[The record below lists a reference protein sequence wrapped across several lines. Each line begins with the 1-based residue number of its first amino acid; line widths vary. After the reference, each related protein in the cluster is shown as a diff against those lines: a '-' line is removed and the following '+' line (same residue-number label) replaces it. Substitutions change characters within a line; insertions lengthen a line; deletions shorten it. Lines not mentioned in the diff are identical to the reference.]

1 MTTAPCFAAR
11 RMNTLPGCRRCS
23 RSSKRPCTPSVTRC
37 SRWRATPGTASCT
50 RWHITALTRR
60 RPGKSSSADAT
71 WIATSVATGYGASCT
86 ARWHST
92 GAACRKSIP
101 PPIANLPPA
110 PPPGARMS
118 RIRRILH
125 CRGSGAMSSGADV
138 AGHSGRQLTMK
149 FWLSLVAV
157 HETEQLPQLARYAEE
172 LGFHGLMVGDH
183 LIWPA
188 HIATRYPYS
197 PDGKIFVPPDTPW
210 PDPWVLFAHL
220 GALCPRLHFASN
232 IYLAALR
239 DPFTVAKSVATAAVL
254 TQGRI
259 VCGVSAGWLKEEYE
273 IAGVDFA
280 SRGARLDEALT
291 VVRKLWSGQPV
302 QHAGERF

>member
-1 MTTAPCFAAR
+1 
-11 RMNTLPGCRRCS
+11 
-23 RSSKRPCTPSVTRC
+23 
-37 SRWRATPGTASCT
+37 
-50 RWHITALTRR
+50 
-60 RPGKSSSADAT
+60 
-71 WIATSVATGYGASCT
+71 
-86 ARWHST
+86 
-92 GAACRKSIP
+92 
-101 PPIANLPPA
+101 
-110 PPPGARMS
+110 
-118 RIRRILH
+118 
-125 CRGSGAMSSGADV
+125 
-138 AGHSGRQLTMK
+138 MK

-239 DPFTVAKSVATAAVL
+239 DPFTVAKSVATAAAL

-259 VCGVSAGWLKEEYE
+259 ICGVSAGWLKEEYE

-280 SRGARLDEALT
+280 SRGSRLDEALT
-291 VVRKLWSGQPV
+291 VVRKLWSGQVV
-302 QHAGERF
+302 QHAGERFRFEGIMCPAPPAPLRIWCGGGAPAAMRRAAQHDGWLPLPMTVAQTRTALTELGALRRAAGRAQQPFEVGLPLAEPVTQATVDAVRALGIGDLVVIAPWLPSPWDTVTWLDAGDDMSRLETKQKALERYAAAVLRKVR

>member
-1 MTTAPCFAAR
+1 
-11 RMNTLPGCRRCS
+11 
-23 RSSKRPCTPSVTRC
+23 
-37 SRWRATPGTASCT
+37 
-50 RWHITALTRR
+50 
-60 RPGKSSSADAT
+60 
-71 WIATSVATGYGASCT
+71 
-86 ARWHST
+86 
-92 GAACRKSIP
+92 
-101 PPIANLPPA
+101 
-110 PPPGARMS
+110 
-118 RIRRILH
+118 
-125 CRGSGAMSSGADV
+125 
-138 AGHSGRQLTMK
+138 MK

-239 DPFTVAKSVATAAVL
+239 DPFTVAKSVATAAAL

-280 SRGARLDEALT
+280 SRGSRLDEALT
-291 VVRKLWSGQPV
+291 VVRKLWSGQVV
-302 QHAGERF
+302 QHAGERFRFEGIMCPAPPAPLRIWCGGGAPAAMRRAAQHDGWLPLPMTVPQARAALTELGAMRRAAGRAQQPFEVGLPLAEPVTQATVDAVRALGIGDLVVIAPWLPSPWDTATWLDAGDDMSRLETKQKALERYAAAVLRKVR